1 VDVLT
6 VVRLVRRWW
15 YLVLPM
21 LLVTAGLALLVAQSV
36 PITYEAKGTLLFQP
50 APAPAPVEGQDPAI
64 PTTTRNG
71 FGGAGSDETL
81 AARLMALAI
90 SDPSTKDALKKL
102 GAGDFAVKQLTT
114 DNTQDLPLLEIDAT
128 ASTAEAAVATIHL
141 VADAAAKALQ
151 DQQTA
156 SGVPATAMITLR
168 PLLADPKADSLYGGK
183 VRAGL
188 AVGSLGFAA
197 TLSMPFLME
206 GITRNRK
213 RETQEWSEQLYQAPA
228 LPVSREQRE
237 QREREHAE
245 LRD

>member
-15 YLVLPM
+15 FLVLPM
-21 LLVTAGLALLVAQSV
+21 FLVTAGLALLVAQSV
-36 PITYEAKGTLLFQP
+36 PVTYEAKGTLLFQP
-50 APAPAPVEGQDPAI
+50 PPSAPPPADPAI
-64 PTTTRNG
+64 PTTTRNA
-71 FGGAGSDETL
+71 FGGAGSTETL

-90 SDPSTKDALKKL
+90 TDPSTKDALKKL
-102 GAGDFAVKQLTT
+102 GAGDFTVRQLTT
-114 DNTQDLPLLEIDAT
+114 DNTQDLPLIEIDAT
-128 ASTAEAAVATIHL
+128 SSSGERAVATVRL
-141 VADAAAKALQ
+141 VADAAARALQ
-151 DQQTA
+151 EQQAA
-156 SGVPATAMITLR
+156 SGVDPASMITVR
-168 PLLADPKADSLYGGK
+168 PLLTDPKAESLYGGR

-206 GITRNRK
+206 GITRSRRRDPN
-213 RETQEWSEQLYQAPA
+213 EWTEQLYGTPA

-237 QREREHAE
+237 HAE

>member
-1 VDVLT
+1 MDVLT

-21 LLVTAGLALLVAQSV
+21 FLVTAGLALLVAQSV
-36 PITYEAKGTLLFQP
+36 PVTYEAKGTLLFQP
-50 APAPAPVEGQDPAI
+50 APTAPPAADANPAV
-64 PTTTRNG
+64 PTTTRNA
-71 FGGAGSDETL
+71 FGGAGSEEIL

-90 SDPSTKDALKKL
+90 TDPSSQDALKKQ
-102 GAGDFAVKQLTT
+102 GAGDFNVKQLTT
-114 DNTQDLPLLEIDAT
+114 DNSQDLPLIEIEAT
-128 ASTAEAAVATIHL
+128 SSTVERAIATVRL

-151 DQQTA
+151 EQQAA
-156 SGVPATAMITLR
+156 SGVDAPSMITVR
-168 PLLADPKADSLYGGK
+168 PLLADPKAESLYGGR

-206 GITRNRK
+206 GMSRNR
-213 RETQEWSEQLYQAPA
+213 RRDANAWTEQLYEAPA
-228 LPVSREQRE
+228 LPASREQ
-237 QREREHAE
+237 REHAE